1 MWIGGWWRA
10 DTLRSPDIDVD
21 YASDRRQEIK
31 ANISNSGTMSGAPS
45 GYSLPAR
52 SRHWAKAVLKD
63 VARVHRLPHS
73 LVNYITAIFDDNMDW
88 TGLFKLGGCE
98 QEGEPVRAG
107 LPAGDRG
114 YPHADGP
121 APRRLDPRLG
131 HHRDA
136 GQPGRPAGECF
147 DFLPIRKMDGLL
159 VSEFDGYS
167 VDEIGLLKEDV
178 LATKELSKLS
188 AVIGIVNR
196 TYG

>member
-31 ANISNSGTMSGAPS
+31 RISRTAVQCRGR
-45 GYSLPAR
+45 PAGILC
-52 SRHWAKAVLKD
+52 RHVLVIVKAVLKD

-88 TGLFKLGGCE
+88 TGLFKAGGCE

-114 YPHADGP
+114 YPHADGQ
-121 APRRLDPRLG
+121 PRAASIHASAIIVTPDNQ
-131 HHRDA
+131 D
-136 GQPGRPAGECF
+136 GRPA
-147 DFLPIRKMDGLL
+147 
-159 VSEFDGYS
+159 
-167 VDEIGLLKEDV
+167 
-178 LATKELSKLS
+178 S
-188 AVIGIVNR
+188 ASIFYRSARWTACWSRSSTGTVWTR
-196 TYG
+196 SAF